1 MAWGPRAASPQQ
13 AASAAE
19 AVPQRY
25 WRRKGAFP
33 AAMLAGVLESFLPS
47 GHEVDFVQRLEVFQ
61 HESGQAV
68 GLPLTSGPGPR
79 AAPGLEHVPSH
90 CCLQRVLT

>member
-1 MAWGPRAASPQQ
+1 MAWSPRAPSPQQ

-25 WRRKGAFP
+25 WRREGAFS

-47 GHEVDFVQRLEVFQ
+47 GHEVDFVQRLEVIQ

-68 GLPLTSGPGPR
+68 GLLPVQNQ
-79 AAPGLEHVPSH
+79 E
-90 CCLQRVLT
+90 QRLG